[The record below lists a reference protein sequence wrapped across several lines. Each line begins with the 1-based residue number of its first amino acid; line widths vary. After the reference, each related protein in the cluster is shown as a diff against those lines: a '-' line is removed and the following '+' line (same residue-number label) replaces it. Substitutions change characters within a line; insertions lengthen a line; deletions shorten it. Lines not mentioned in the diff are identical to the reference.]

1 MDNSNKGGYISF
13 QDLSPVVLTKHKKN
27 NNNNI
32 TKSKS
37 SSNIH
42 LHKPVFDEDGEIAKV
57 VKYTQSQI
65 DAIIVARNAQN
76 LNQLQ
81 LAQKIRG
88 DLKAGYIANIE
99 NGKTP
104 YNQVAYRRICKVLN
118 IKPVI

>member
-42 LHKPVFDEDGEIAKV
+42 LHKPVFDEDGEK
-57 VKYTQSQI
+57 
-65 DAIIVARNAQN
+65 
-76 LNQLQ
+76 L
-81 LAQKIRG
+81 
-88 DLKAGYIANIE
+88 
-99 NGKTP
+99 
-104 YNQVAYRRICKVLN
+104 LN
-118 IKPVI
+118 IHNRK